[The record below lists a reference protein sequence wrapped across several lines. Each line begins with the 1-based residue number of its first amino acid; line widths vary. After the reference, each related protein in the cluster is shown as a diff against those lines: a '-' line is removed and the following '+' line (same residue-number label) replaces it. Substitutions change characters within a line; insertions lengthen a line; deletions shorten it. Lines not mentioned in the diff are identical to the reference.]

1 MFEEDTMK
9 LLITAPRGKM
19 GKLNTLIASERSD
32 IEIVG
37 GIGPKGRDYIG
48 QDIGEVAGIG
58 KKVGAPVYD
67 SIEEVIDKCDCV
79 LDFSTVEMAMEILEV
94 CKAHG
99 KALVCGSTG
108 FTEDQRQAFM
118 DAGEVIPVMLAA
130 NTSRMVNVMS
140 KLLAEA
146 AKALGETCDIEIVDM
161 HDANKLDSPSGTAKE
176 MCETI
181 EKALGEGRDVVYGRE
196 GRQPRKKGEITHHSL
211 RGGDTPSSHIVY
223 FMGNGERLEIA
234 HHSINWKCFASGA
247 VDACEWIVKQPIGNY
262 VISDCI

>member
-1 MFEEDTMK
+1 MK
-9 LLITAPRGKM
+9 LVITAPRGKM
-19 GKLNTLIASERSD
+19 GKLNTLIAAERPD

-48 QDIGEVAGIG
+48 KDIGEVAGIG
-58 KKVGAPVYD
+58 CKVGAPVYD
-67 SIEEVIDKCDCV
+67 SIEEIIDSCDCV
-79 LDFSTVEMAMEILEV
+79 LDFSTVEEAMHILDV
-94 CKAHG
+94 CVAHG

-108 FTEDQRQAFM
+108 FSAEQREAFAH
-118 DAGEVIPVMLAA
+118 AGEVIPVMLAA
-130 NTSRMVNVMS
+130 NTSRMVN
-140 KLLAEA
+140 EA

-161 HDANKLDSPSGTAKE
+161 HDAKKLDSPSGTAKE

-181 EKALGEGRDVVYGRE
+181 RHAIDEEREVVYGRE
-196 GRQPRKKGEITHHSL
+196 GRQPRKECEITHHSL

-247 VDACEWIVKQPIGNY
+247 VDACEWIVKQPVGSY
-262 VISDCI
+262 VISQVF

>member
-1 MFEEDTMK
+1 MK
-9 LLITAPRGKM
+9 LVITAPRGKM
-19 GKLNTLIASERSD
+19 GKLNTLIAAERPD

-48 QDIGEVAGIG
+48 KDIGEVAGIG
-58 KKVGAPVYD
+58 CKVGAPVYD
-67 SIEEVIDKCDCV
+67 SIEEIIDSCDCV
-79 LDFSTVEMAMEILEV
+79 LDFSTVEEAMHILDV
-94 CKAHG
+94 CVAHG

-108 FTEDQRQAFM
+108 FSPEQREAFAR
-118 DAGEVIPVMLAA
+118 AGEVIPVMLAA

-140 KLLAEA
+140 KLLSEA

-161 HDANKLDSPSGTAKE
+161 HDAKKLDSPSGTAKE

-181 EKALGEGRDVVYGRE
+181 RHAIDEEREVVYGRE
-196 GRQPRKKGEITHHSL
+196 GRQPRKEYEITHHSL

-247 VDACEWIVKQPIGNY
+247 VDACEWIVKQPVGSY
-262 VISDCI
+262 VISQVF

>member
-1 MFEEDTMK
+1 MR
-9 LLITAPRGKM
+9 LVITAPRGKM
-19 GKLNTLIASERSD
+19 GNLITLIAAEREG

-37 GIGPKGRDYIG
+37 GLGPKGRDYIG
-48 QDIGEVAGIG
+48 KDIGEVAGIG

-67 SIEEVIDKCDCV
+67 SIEDIIDECDCV
-79 LDFSTVEMAMEILEV
+79 IDFSTVEEAMHILDV
-94 CKAHG
+94 CKAKG

-108 FTEDQRQAFM
+108 FSAEQKQAFV
-118 DAGEVIPVMLAA
+118 DAGADIPVMLAA

-140 KLLAEA
+140 KLLAMA

-161 HDANKLDSPSGTAKE
+161 HDAKKLDSPSGTAGE
-176 MCETI
+176 MRETI
-181 EKALGEGRDVVYGRE
+181 INAIGEEREAKYGRGPGRDPRE
-196 GRQPRKKGEITHHSL
+196 EIEIGHHSL

-247 VDACEWIVKQPIGNY
+247 VDAGQWIVNQPKGSY
-262 VISDCI
+262 VISDCIEL

>member
-1 MFEEDTMK
+1 MK
-9 LLITAPRGKM
+9 LVITAPRGKM
-19 GKLNTLIASERSD
+19 GKLNTLIAAERPD

-48 QDIGEVAGIG
+48 KDIGEVAGIG
-58 KKVGAPVYD
+58 RKVGAPVYD
-67 SIEEVIDKCDCV
+67 SIEDIIDSCDCV
-79 LDFSTVEMAMEILEV
+79 LDFSTVEEAMHILDV
-94 CKAHG
+94 CVSHG

-108 FTEDQRQAFM
+108 FSAEQREAFAR
-118 DAGEVIPVMLAA
+118 AGEVIPVMLAA

-161 HDANKLDSPSGTAKE
+161 HDAKKLDSPSGTAKE

-181 EKALGEGRDVVYGRE
+181 RHAIDEEREVVCGRE
-196 GRQPRKKGEITHHSL
+196 GRQPRKECEITHHSL

-247 VDACEWIVKQPIGNY
+247 VDACEWIVKQPVGSY
-262 VISDCI
+262 VISQVF

>member
-1 MFEEDTMK
+1 MK
-9 LLITAPRGKM
+9 LIITAPRGKM
-19 GKLNTLIASERSD
+19 GKLITLIADEREG

-37 GIGPKGRDYIG
+37 GLGPQGRDYIG

-58 KKVGAPVYD
+58 HKVGTTVYD
-67 SIEEVIDKCDCV
+67 SIEDIIDECDCV
-79 LDFSTVEMAMEILEV
+79 VDFSTVEEAMHILDV
-94 CKAHG
+94 CKAHR

-108 FTEDQRQAFM
+108 FSNEQRQAFV
-118 DAGEVIPVMLAA
+118 DAGSEIPVMLAA

-146 AKALGETCDIEIVDM
+146 ARSLGETCDIEIVDM

-181 EKALGEGRDVVYGRE
+181 QHALGEERDVIYGRE

-247 VDACEWIVKQPIGNY
+247 VDAAEWLVDQPKGSY

>member
-1 MFEEDTMK
+1 MK